1 MFLDFEL
8 CYLFHKNKLFDF
20 TNKNISRKQDTRNK
34 EQVSRK
40 QGASY
45 KILSF

>member
-8 CYLFHKNKLFDF
+8 CYLFHKNKLFNF
-20 TNKNISRKQDTRNK
+20 TNKNISRKQGTNYKR
-34 EQVSRK
+34 
-40 QGASY
+40 QGTSY